1 MSPQLETVL
10 EISAYGT
17 TILFGALIGL
27 IGLMYLLTSQRL
39 FSWASRQPVKPVA
52 APQEQAKL
60 EKERQYRA
68 VALAVAVAVAKTHSR
83 PLLQSAAASDWR
95 RLHHTRRL
103 NQPTARMRARS

>member
-39 FSWASRQPVKPVA
+39 FNWASQQPVKPVA
-52 APQEQAKL
+52 ELQEQAKL

-68 VALAVAVAVAKTHSR
+68 VALAVAVAVA
-83 PLLQSAAASDWR
+83 
-95 RLHHTRRL
+95 
-103 NQPTARMRARS
+103 